1 MKKLISFISAFAI
14 IAGVATAFAN
24 IPDTIEGYYKDD
36 KLVIENLDNVGIA
49 VINGYIDGRLSGS
62 DVSEV
67 VDGVFECDADFLK
80 DAQRLRLAYG
90 GQVCNV
96 KIIEPV
102 ATPTPKPTRTP
113 RPAVYEKALDAVH
126 APAVVRGVESAFVNG
141 ENCYSISMLY
151 QGNEVTVNVGE
162 DIQIVSAPAKDAYMT
177 GKTAETLNEG
187 DVIHFLCNL
196 QGQVTSIDL
205 IYRPDFADYITD
217 NTDFT
222 TLYGNDGYSQYKM
235 GVVVRTG
242 KASVLV
248 SDLTGT
254 TTDYEVDKGAFIYS
268 VADRRTD
275 KTELYGLGA
284 KAVITSGMHPDNLDD
299 NDCIISM
306 SAISEPV
313 YALIRQV
320 RGVATEIIVLDYMY

>member
-1 MKKLISFISAFAI
+1 MKKLISFIGAFAI
-14 IAGVATAFAN
+14 VAWFATAFAN
-24 IPDTIEGYYKDD
+24 IPDTIEGYYKDN
-36 KLVIENLDNVGIA
+36 KLVIENLDNAGIA
-49 VINGYIDGRLSGS
+49 VINGYIDGKLSGS

-67 VDGVFECDADFLK
+67 VDGVFECDAEFIK
-80 DAQRLRLAYG
+80 DADRLRLAYG
-90 GQVCNV
+90 GNICNV
-96 KIIEPV
+96 KITEPV
-102 ATPTPKPTRTP
+102 ATPTPRPTRTP

-126 APAVVRGVESAFVNG
+126 APAIVKSVESVFVND
-141 ENCYSISMLY
+141 ESCYSVSMLY

-162 DIQIVSAPAKDAYMT
+162 SIEIVSAPAKDSYMV
-177 GKTAETLNEG
+177 GKTADALNEG
-187 DVIHFLCNL
+187 DVIHFLCNM

-222 TLYGNDGYSQYKM
+222 TLLGNDGYSQYKM
-235 GVVVRTG
+235 GVVIRKN
-242 KASVLV
+242 KASILV

-268 VADRRTD
+268 VADVRTD

-284 KAVITSGMHPDNLDD
+284 TAVMTSAMHPNNLDD

-306 SAISEPV
+306 SAITEPV

-320 RGVATEIIVLDYMY
+320 RGVATEIVVLDYMY